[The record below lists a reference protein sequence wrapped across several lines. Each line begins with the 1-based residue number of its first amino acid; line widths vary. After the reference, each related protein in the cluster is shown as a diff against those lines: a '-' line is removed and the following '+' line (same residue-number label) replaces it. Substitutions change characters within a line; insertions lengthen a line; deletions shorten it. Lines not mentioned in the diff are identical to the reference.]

1 MGGLYGIAIGRV
13 FFGESMFARVT
24 DASKVAFVALVTQL
38 RRWGFDLIDCQ
49 QQTRHLATFGAR
61 AIPRTDFLARL
72 ARLTG
77 AASRQARWTLDADLI
92 EATDVNPGPERPISR
107 LEGSNVTAISAWRCP
122 KCGRSVPRTVDVCR
136 CGHQR
141 SGNEESATIGSP
153 EAPVAPPVVT
163 SRPAPSRGPSTLLL
177 MAVAL
182 AAGVGGAYVFLRPTP
197 SPPAAA
203 SAPTPGE
210 TPQPTE
216 ATASGDLKPGEPQW
230 PSDPTLFTQATPTAK
245 ASTAAPAN
253 TAASAPA
260 SPRSVED
267 VVSGAIPAV
276 VLVDTTE
283 GRGTGF
289 FVSNDTV
296 ITNAHVVDGAT
307 YVTLRGGAGDQT
319 PAMVTSRNTDLDLAV
334 LHVSKAKA
342 GQPVLA
348 LGSSGDVRVGQEI
361 VAIGSPMGLQNT
373 VTRGI
378 VSSLRRVGQVT
389 LIQTDAAINPGNS
402 GGPLLDHNG
411 RVVAVAT
418 MKLTGQAESLGF
430 GVAAEHVRAML
441 DGSAPASSGHRMVDS
456 MNTNATASDPDAER
470 NDATEGYAAV
480 HLGSGQESRPDR
492 SVVGDARRAMPFRPW
507 SVCAWRP
514 RLVRHLGR
522 LRRQQGVGR
531 LQRLLQRPEGCR
543 AESGG

>member
-1 MGGLYGIAIGRV
+1 M
-13 FFGESMFARVT
+13 
-24 DASKVAFVALVTQL
+24 
-38 RRWGFDLIDCQ
+38 
-49 QQTRHLATFGAR
+49 
-61 AIPRTDFLARL
+61 
-72 ARLTG
+72 
-77 AASRQARWTLDADLI
+77 
-92 EATDVNPGPERPISR
+92 
-107 LEGSNVTAISAWRCP
+107 
-122 KCGRSVPRTVDVCR
+122 PRTVDVCR

-153 EAPVAPPVVT
+153 ETPVAPPVVT
-163 SRPAPSRGPSTLLL
+163 TPPAPTRGTSTLLL

-182 AAGVGGAYVFLRPTP
+182 AAGVGLAYVFLRPTP

-203 SAPTPGE
+203 SAPAPGE

-216 ATASGDLKPGEPQW
+216 ATVSGDPKPGEPQW
-230 PSDPTLFTQATPTAK
+230 PSDPTLFTQAMPTAK
-245 ASTAAPAN
+245 TSTAAPAN
-253 TAASAPA
+253 AAAGA
-260 SPRSVED
+260 TVSPRSVED

-342 GQPVLA
+342 GQPILA

-456 MNTNATASDPDAER
+456 MNTSATASDPDAER
-470 NDATEGYAAV
+470 NDATEGYERFISEAAKKAD
-480 HLGSGQESRPDR
+480 QIDR
-492 SVVGDARRAMPFRPW
+492 SWETLVGQCLSGRGPSAHGDRDWFAIWEGFDDSKVSAGCSDYYSDLKAAALMFRRRMGEAADAARRAGVYPGQARDI
-507 SVCAWRP
+507 
-514 RLVRHLGR
+514 RHQYR
-522 LRRQQGVGR
+522 VDS
-531 LQRLLQRPEGCR
+531 PEW
-543 AESGG
+543 

>member
-1 MGGLYGIAIGRV
+1 M
-13 FFGESMFARVT
+13 S
-24 DASKVAFVALVTQL
+24 S
-38 RRWGFDLIDCQ
+38 
-49 QQTRHLATFGAR
+49 
-61 AIPRTDFLARL
+61 
-72 ARLTG
+72 
-77 AASRQARWTLDADLI
+77 
-92 EATDVNPGPERPISR
+92 
-107 LEGSNVTAISAWRCP
+107 
-122 KCGRSVPRTVDVCR
+122 
-136 CGHQR
+136 
-141 SGNEESATIGSP
+141 
-153 EAPVAPPVVT
+153 
-163 SRPAPSRGPSTLLL
+163 
-177 MAVAL
+177 
-182 AAGVGGAYVFLRPTP
+182 
-197 SPPAAA
+197 
-203 SAPTPGE
+203 
-210 TPQPTE
+210 
-216 ATASGDLKPGEPQW
+216 
-230 PSDPTLFTQATPTAK
+230 
-245 ASTAAPAN
+245 
-253 TAASAPA
+253 
-260 SPRSVED
+260 
-267 VVSGAIPAV
+267 AIPAV

-296 ITNAHVVDGAT
+296 ITNAHVVEGAT

-342 GQPVLA
+342 GQPVLP

-456 MNTNATASDPDAER
+456 MNNNASASDPDADR
-470 NDATEGYAAV
+470 NDAAEGYERFISEAAKKAD
-480 HLGSGQESRPDR
+480 QIDR
-492 SVVGDARRAMPFRPW
+492 SWETLVGQCLSGRGPSSHGDRDWFAIWEGFDDSKVSAGCSDYYGDLKAAALMFRRRMGDAADSARRAGVYPGQARDIRHQYPHRF
-507 SVCAWRP
+507 A
-514 RLVRHLGR
+514 RLVGPVRRRRAELQLGSNMWR
-522 LRRQQGVGR
+522 TSIVGR
-531 LQRLLQRPEGCR
+531 AEARPYVR
-543 AESGG
+543 SFTYVSSSRFR

>member
-1 MGGLYGIAIGRV
+1 M
-13 FFGESMFARVT
+13 
-24 DASKVAFVALVTQL
+24 
-38 RRWGFDLIDCQ
+38 
-49 QQTRHLATFGAR
+49 
-61 AIPRTDFLARL
+61 
-72 ARLTG
+72 
-77 AASRQARWTLDADLI
+77 
-92 EATDVNPGPERPISR
+92 
-107 LEGSNVTAISAWRCP
+107 
-122 KCGRSVPRTVDVCR
+122 VDVCR

-141 SGNEESATIGSP
+141 AGSEEPVTIGTP
-153 EAPVAPPVVT
+153 EPLVVPPT
-163 SRPAPSRGPSTLLL
+163 SQPGPARGSSTLLL

-182 AAGVGGAYVFLRPTP
+182 AAGIGLAYVFLRPTAA
-197 SPPAAA
+197 PAALA
-203 SAPTPGE
+203 VHEPALGEAPQFIEDP
-210 TPQPTE
+210 PT
-216 ATASGDLKPGEPQW
+216 AADAQAQAVRPQW
-230 PSDPTLFTQATPTAK
+230 PSDPTLFTQATPSSK
-245 ASTAAPAN
+245 ASAAAPVDTAAR
-253 TAASAPA
+253 ASV

-267 VVSGAIPAV
+267 VVSSAIPAV

-296 ITNAHVVDGAT
+296 VTNAHVVEGAT
-307 YVTLRGGAGDQT
+307 YVTLRGGAGDQM

-342 GQPVLA
+342 GQPVLP
-348 LGSSGDVRVGQEI
+348 LGSSGEVRVGQEI

-378 VSSLRRVGQVT
+378 VSSLRRMGQVT

-456 MNTNATASDPDAER
+456 MNSNVSTSDPDAER
-470 NDATEGYAAV
+470 NDATEGYERFISEAAKKAD
-480 HLGSGQESRPDR
+480 QIDR
-492 SVVGDARRAMPFRPW
+492 SWETLLGQCLSGRGPSSHGDRDWFVIWQGFEDSKVSPGCSDYYGDLKAAATKFRRLMSDAADSARRAGVYPGQARDI
-507 SVCAWRP
+507 RHQY
-514 RLVRHLGR
+514 RLDS
-522 LRRQQGVGR
+522 
-531 LQRLLQRPEGCR
+531 PEW
-543 AESGG
+543 

>member
-1 MGGLYGIAIGRV
+1 
-13 FFGESMFARVT
+13 
-24 DASKVAFVALVTQL
+24 
-38 RRWGFDLIDCQ
+38 
-49 QQTRHLATFGAR
+49 
-61 AIPRTDFLARL
+61 
-72 ARLTG
+72 
-77 AASRQARWTLDADLI
+77 
-92 EATDVNPGPERPISR
+92 
-107 LEGSNVTAISAWRCP
+107 
-122 KCGRSVPRTVDVCR
+122 VPRTVDVCR

-141 SGNEESATIGSP
+141 AGSEEPVTLGPAET
-153 EAPVAPPVVT
+153 PVAPPVEP
-163 SRPAPSRGPSTLLL
+163 SQPGPARGPWTLLL

-182 AAGVGGAYVFLRPTP
+182 AAGVGLAYVFLRPTP
-197 SPPAAA
+197 PPTAAA
-203 SAPTPGE
+203 QAPAPGE
-210 TPQPTE
+210 TPPPTE
-216 ATASGDLKPGEPQW
+216 AAGSGDPKPGEPHW
-230 PSDPTLFTQATPTAK
+230 PSDPTLFTQATPSAK
-245 ASTAAPAN
+245 ASAVAPVETAARS
-253 TAASAPA
+253 TA

-267 VVSGAIPAV
+267 VVSSAIPAV

-296 ITNAHVVDGAT
+296 VTNAHVVDGAT
-307 YVTLRGGAGDQT
+307 YVTLRGGTGDQT

-342 GQPVLA
+342 GQPVLQ

-389 LIQTDAAINPGNS
+389 LVQTDAAINPGNS

-411 RVVAVAT
+411 HVVAVAT

-456 MNTNATASDPDAER
+456 MNNNTSTSDPDADR
-470 NDATEGYAAV
+470 NDATEGYERFISEAAKKAD
-480 HLGSGQESRPDR
+480 QIDR
-492 SVVGDARRAMPFRPW
+492 SWETLVGQCLSGRGPSSHGDRDWFAIWEGFDDSKVSAGCSDYYGDLKAAALMFRRRMGEAADAARRAGVYPGQARDI
-507 SVCAWRP
+507 
-514 RLVRHLGR
+514 RHQYR
-522 LRRQQGVGR
+522 IDS
-531 LQRLLQRPEGCR
+531 PEW
-543 AESGG
+543 

>member
-1 MGGLYGIAIGRV
+1 M
-13 FFGESMFARVT
+13 S
-24 DASKVAFVALVTQL
+24 S
-38 RRWGFDLIDCQ
+38 
-49 QQTRHLATFGAR
+49 
-61 AIPRTDFLARL
+61 
-72 ARLTG
+72 
-77 AASRQARWTLDADLI
+77 
-92 EATDVNPGPERPISR
+92 
-107 LEGSNVTAISAWRCP
+107 
-122 KCGRSVPRTVDVCR
+122 
-136 CGHQR
+136 
-141 SGNEESATIGSP
+141 
-153 EAPVAPPVVT
+153 
-163 SRPAPSRGPSTLLL
+163 
-177 MAVAL
+177 
-182 AAGVGGAYVFLRPTP
+182 
-197 SPPAAA
+197 
-203 SAPTPGE
+203 
-210 TPQPTE
+210 
-216 ATASGDLKPGEPQW
+216 
-230 PSDPTLFTQATPTAK
+230 
-245 ASTAAPAN
+245 
-253 TAASAPA
+253 
-260 SPRSVED
+260 
-267 VVSGAIPAV
+267 AIPAV

-296 ITNAHVVDGAT
+296 ITNAHVVEGAT

-402 GGPLLDHNG
+402 GGPLLDRNG

-470 NDATEGYAAV
+470 NDATEGYERFVSEAAQK
-480 HLGSGQESRPDR
+480 GRPDR
-492 SVVGDARRAMPFRPW
+492 SIVGDARRAMPFRPR
-507 SVCAWRP
+507 SFFTRRP

-522 LRRQQGVGR
+522 LRRQQGVGG
-531 LQRLLQRPEGCR
+531 LQRLLRRPEGRGVEIPAAHERCR
-543 AESGG
+543 RLRPPGRRLPGPGARHPAPVPTRFA